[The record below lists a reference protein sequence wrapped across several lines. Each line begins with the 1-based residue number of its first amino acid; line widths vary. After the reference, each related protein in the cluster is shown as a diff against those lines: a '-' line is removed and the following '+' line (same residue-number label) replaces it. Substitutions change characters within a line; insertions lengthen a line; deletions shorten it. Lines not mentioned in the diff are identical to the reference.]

1 MNYFEEA
8 FTSSHWMVR
17 IFRVKKKGNR
27 DGVKFEE
34 MKKKK
39 SIQELSG
46 LDSGI
51 DNNSLQI
58 KHKYGT
64 KIKF

>member
-1 MNYFEEA
+1 M
-8 FTSSHWMVR
+8 R

-39 SIQELSG
+39 SVQELSG